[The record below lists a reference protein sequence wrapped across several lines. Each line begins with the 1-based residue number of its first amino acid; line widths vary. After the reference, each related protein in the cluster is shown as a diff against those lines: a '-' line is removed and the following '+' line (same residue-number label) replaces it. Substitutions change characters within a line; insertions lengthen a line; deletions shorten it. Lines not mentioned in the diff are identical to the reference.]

1 MTSFGRKSITHLGA
15 LHGKGT
21 LLVEERR
28 QLGHV
33 TYEID
38 GYLDHGIKS
47 ANGQIEAEARVLNEA
62 FRAEDATIVLDSGR
76 CIQVVVSDP
85 HGGTIAELK
94 VRSGFPL

>member
-1 MTSFGRKSITHLGA
+1 MTSFGRKSITYLGS

-21 LLVEERR
+21 LLVDDGR

-33 TYEID
+33 MYEID
-38 GYLDHGIKS
+38 GYLEHDIKS
-47 ANGQIEAEARVLNEA
+47 ANGQIEAETCILDEA
-62 FRAEDATIVLDSGR
+62 FRTDDATILLDCGR